1 MRREELVAFAR
12 KTAVTLTREVFEST
26 ELFAKTR
33 DDTYEP
39 IPPLIT
45 TPIAPTIG
53 QALGLYLPTEHGCK
67 TGYQIL
73 KRKIFKKLVR
83 ARIFGPQRSK
93 LLKALESDLQTIY
106 ETRTDQLL
114 FTYYF
119 RGEDLNS
126 RLVDQFNALL
136 LKAIEQEGSVILI
149 LADAASREIL
159 SKTRLKTAEQCSI
172 TYFDYIYPLM
182 LLLLQQDTLIIDIN
196 DKQYQTCL
204 KNGIIQAAEYHELE
218 GAEFAEYSMSVT
230 VDTSDY
236 ITNRLI
242 SLPNNPRE
250 AIEQAAITCTKRI
263 IKRFGCIREVHFT
276 EKMYEESDSI
286 HALLRDPIPDGYN
299 QIIQLRAKILRD
311 FPGSDDFV
319 TAVEQLTLAEF
330 ASMFIGLNVWRE
342 NRGRIL

>member
-12 KTAVTLTREVFEST
+12 KTAVVLTREVFESK

-33 DDTYEP
+33 DGTYEP

-53 QALGLYLPTEHGCK
+53 EALRLYLPTEHGCK
-67 TGYQIL
+67 TGKQIL
-73 KRKIFKKLVR
+73 KRKLFKKLVR
-83 ARIFGPQRSK
+83 ARIFGAQRSR
-93 LLKALESDLQTIY
+93 LLKVLDKDLQDIY
-106 ETRTDQLL
+106 STRTDQLL

-119 RGEDLNS
+119 RGEDDNC
-126 RLVDQFNALL
+126 RLIKAFNRL
-136 LKAIEQEGSVILI
+136 LKKTLAEDNTVILI

-159 SKTRLKTAEQCSI
+159 SKTRIKSPEQCSI
-172 TYFDYIYPLM
+172 TYFDYLYPLI
-182 LLLLQQDTLIIDIN
+182 LLLLQQETLIIDIN
-196 DKQYQTCL
+196 DQQYQTSSEGAITEAL
-204 KNGIIQAAEYHELE
+204 EYHELE

-230 VDTSDY
+230 IDTSDY

-242 SLPNNPRE
+242 SLPSNPRE

-263 IKRFGCIREVHFT
+263 IKQFGCIREVHFT
-276 EKMYEESDSI
+276 EKMYEENDSI
-286 HALLRDPIPDGYN
+286 QALLRDPIPDGYN

-319 TAVEQLTLAEF
+319 AAVEQLTLAEF
-330 ASMFIGLNVWRE
+330 ASMFIGLHVWRE